1 MTRLHTLC
9 RTAVAAL
16 MLAATA
22 LPAAAE
28 DDFGIW
34 TDLSAEKKI
43 NKQFAADLSVGFR
56 AEDRLNHDTRW
67 SVGTGL
73 SYKPVKGL
81 KLSAGYTL
89 IRDFSLSE
97 AKAKYNKVNGNLSG
111 YNVDHGFWRTK
122 HRFTFDISG
131 KHTFGRL
138 TVGLRERFQMT
149 HSNSAKTLRDKYRKP
164 LDLQPGFTGE
174 TWTYNGMEFIEYND
188 VEVKDFIE
196 GVNGLPEIDHKSGK
210 TTHYLRSRLS
220 AEYDI
225 RHCPLTPYAAVEW
238 SHSLDDAMALA
249 KTRLT
254 LGTDWKISKKHSVSL
269 AYIYQD
275 GAGDDDSGTNNIH
288 VIEVGYKFSF

>member
-81 KLSAGYTL
+81 KLSAGYIL

-97 AKAKYNKVNGNLSG
+97 AKAKYKDNGNLSG

-149 HSNSAKTLRDKYRKP
+149 HSNSAKTLRDKYRSPK
-164 LDLQPGFTGE
+164 QPGFTGE
-174 TWTYNGMEFIEYND
+174 TWTYNGTEFCRYELD
-188 VEVKDFIE
+188 QD
-196 GVNGLPEIDHKSGK
+196 DKSGK
-210 TTHYLRSRLS
+210 TTYYLRSRLS

>member
-1 MTRLHTLC
+1 MTRVPSLC

-73 SYKPVKGL
+73 SYKPVKGI
-81 KLSAGYTL
+81 KLSAAYPLT
-89 IRDFSLSE
+89 RAFSLGE
-97 AKAKYNKVNGNLSG
+97 AKAQYKDNGNLSG

-149 HSNSAKTLRDKYRKP
+149 HSNSAKTLRDKYRSPK
-164 LDLQPGFTGE
+164 QPGFTGE
-174 TWTYNGMEFIEYND
+174 TWTYNGTEFMEFN
-188 VEVKDFIE
+188 KDTE
-196 GVNGLPEIDHKSGK
+196 GRPTVDDKSGK

-225 RHCPLTPYAAVEW
+225 HHCPLTPYAAVEW

>member
-1 MTRLHTLC
+1 
-9 RTAVAAL
+9 

-81 KLSAGYTL
+81 KLSAGYSL

-97 AKAKYNKVNGNLSG
+97 AKAKYKDNGNLSG

-149 HSNSAKTLRDKYRKP
+149 HSNSAKTLRDKYRSPK
-164 LDLQPGFTGE
+164 QPGFTGE
-174 TWTYNGMEFIEYND
+174 TWTYNGTEFMEFN
-188 VEVKDFIE
+188 KDTE
-196 GVNGLPEIDHKSGK
+196 GRPTVDDKSGK

-288 VIEVGYKFSF
+288 VIEVGYKLSF

>member
-43 NKQFAADLSVGFR
+43 NKQFAADLSLGYR
-56 AEDRLNHDTRW
+56 AEDALKHNTRW

-81 KLSAGYTL
+81 KLSAEYTL

-97 AKAKYNKVNGNLSG
+97 AKAKYKDNGNLSG

-149 HSNSAKTLRDKYRKP
+149 HSNSAKTLRDKYRSPK
-164 LDLQPGFTGE
+164 QPGFTGE
-174 TWTYNGMEFIEYND
+174 TWTYNGTEFMEFN
-188 VEVKDFIE
+188 KDTE
-196 GVNGLPEIDHKSGK
+196 GRPTVDDKSGK

>member
-1 MTRLHTLC
+1 MTRFLSSW
-9 RTAVAAL
+9 RRAAAAL
-16 MLAATA
+16 LLTATA
-22 LPAAAE
+22 LTAAAE

-73 SYKPVKGL
+73 SYKPVKGI
-81 KLSAGYTL
+81 KVSAGYSL

-97 AKAKYNKVNGNLSG
+97 AKAKYKDNGNLSG

-149 HSNSAKTLRDKYRKP
+149 HSNSAKTLRDKYRSPK
-164 LDLQPGFTGE
+164 QPGFTGE
-174 TWTYNGMEFIEYND
+174 TWTYNGTEFMEFN
-188 VEVKDFIE
+188 KDTE
-196 GVNGLPEIDHKSGK
+196 GRPTVDDKSGK

>member
-97 AKAKYNKVNGNLSG
+97 AKAKYKDNGNLSG

-174 TWTYNGMEFIEYND
+174 TWTYNGMEFCSYELD
-188 VEVKDFIE
+188 QD
-196 GVNGLPEIDHKSGK
+196 DKSGK

>member
-73 SYKPVKGL
+73 SYKPVKGI
-81 KLSAGYTL
+81 KLSAGYSL

-97 AKAKYNKVNGNLSG
+97 AKAKYKDNGNLSG

-149 HSNSAKTLRDKYRKP
+149 HSNSAKTLRDKYRSPK
-164 LDLQPGFTGE
+164 QPGFTGE
-174 TWTYNGMEFIEYND
+174 TWTYNGTEFIEYND

-196 GVNGLPEIDHKSGK
+196 GENGLPEIDHKSGK